1 MNRATY
7 NLASLALS
15 RSFLSGGHSAAVFR
29 PRLLLTARLFSSAAV
44 PSMSP
49 PSSKWLTPSIAVAG
63 GIVAGAGVA
72 TYFEEQVYAKEMPLS
87 PEKMPKEVVLYQ
99 YEACPF
105 CNKVKGIHNTV
116 FHCVCVCFLIIWF
129 RVSYSL
135 ISFRLEIVYDFS
147 FAYKHDD

>member
-15 RSFLSGGHSAAVFR
+15 RSFLSGAHSAAVLR
-29 PRLLLTARLFSSAAV
+29 PRLLLTARLFSSAAA

-49 PSSKWLTPSIAVAG
+49 ASSKWLTPSIAVSG
-63 GIVAGAGVA
+63 GIIAGAGFA
-72 TYFEEQVYAKEMPLS
+72 TCLEQQVYAKEMPRS

-105 CNKVKGIHNTV
+105 CNKVKGMKNTV
-116 FHCVCVCFLIIWF
+116 LHCVCMCVCLIILF
-129 RVSYSL
+129 LVSCSL
-135 ISFRLEIVYDFS
+135 ISFRFRNCLRF
-147 FAYKHDD
+147 